1 MEKLLKN
8 KAFIV
13 SCQALK
19 GEPLYGGKTVLK
31 MAKAAVA
38 SGAEGIRTSQINN
51 IKDIINADLKVP
63 IIGIIKKSITELM
76 FLLHLPL
83 MNLKN

>member
-1 MEKLLKN
+1 
-8 KAFIV
+8 
-13 SCQALK
+13 
-19 GEPLYGGKTVLK
+19 

-63 IIGIIKKSITELM
+63 IIGIIKKVSRNWCFYYTY
-76 FLLHLPL
+76 H
-83 MNLKN
+83 

>member
-31 MAKAAVA
+31 WPK
-38 SGAEGIRTSQINN
+38 Q
-51 IKDIINADLKVP
+51 L
-63 IIGIIKKSITELM
+63 
-76 FLLHLPL
+76 
-83 MNLKN
+83 